1 MPKRKNPI
9 VNPPSAKPELAAYAD
24 KARDAVTKRLA
35 RIDHSWYWLALQVE
49 ENGIAS
55 RASVLHYSYGRQA
68 QIGCAIYLAILDI
81 LTKAERRHKSAGR
94 GIRIRAGGAA

>member
-9 VNPPSAKPELAAYAD
+9 VSPPSSKPALAEYAEL
-24 KARDAVTKRLA
+24 ARDAVSKRLA
-35 RIDHSWYWLALQVE
+35 RIDHSWYWLAVMIE

-55 RASVLHYSYGRQA
+55 RASILHYSYGRQA
-68 QIGCAIYLAILDI
+68 QVGCAVYTAMLDI

-94 GIRIRAGGAA
+94 PVRIRAGGSA